1 MSQARLGAR
10 VDRTA
15 TTVRRWERGES
26 LPTDDLLDGLAEA
39 LDIPRADLDTALAA
53 SLPDPSSGESAAEEP
68 SAARA
73 VVTALPGLAA
83 APAEPAVDDDE
94 GEEEGAGQPVTEP
107 APAAVLRLTPPAEPE
122 APAAEPEAPASEP
135 DREVPEPAS
144 AAPQVLVHAAESGV
158 AAADVLDAG
167 AEIDVVVAGDT
178 ESVGS
183 ESLPW
188 IDVPTETILAPT
200 ALRSDGD
207 GPAGAEP
214 EPGPPEPT
222 QPTAAPVPRR
232 PAAAPQAPP
241 APAQLMIIDKSYIE
255 DRWQRLLYGLRL
267 ILTVVALGVMA
278 IILAWAAIELWDAI
292 GAVLDLFGE
301 QVETPE
307 GVVES

>member
-94 GEEEGAGQPVTEP
+94 DEGEGAGEPATEP
-107 APAAVLRLTPPAEPE
+107 APAAVLSLTPPA
-122 APAAEPEAPASEP
+122 AAEPEAPAPEP

-207 GPAGAEP
+207 GPAGAEQ